1 MEERNEVSS
10 VLYGK
15 FMSHIRKVNQMQ
27 KKTFLFFGSTLA
39 LLFMNEND
47 RVFLL
52 QMMIK

>member
-27 KKTFLFFGSTLA
+27 KKPFLIFGSTLA
-39 LLFMNEND
+39 LVCMNENG
-47 RVFLL
+47 RLFLL
-52 QMMIK
+52 EMMIK

>member
-27 KKTFLFFGSTLA
+27 KATLRIEGGESTGKT
-39 LLFMNEND
+39 
-47 RVFLL
+47 
-52 QMMIK
+52 